1 MEEKLADCFRKDGH
15 GVEEDVQ
22 EEGQGDALVHC
33 VKHEDERD
41 KAEKA
46 RH

>member
-1 MEEKLADCFRKDGH
+1 MKEELAHCFRKDGH
-15 GVEEDVQ
+15 AVEEDVQ
-22 EEGQGDALVHC
+22 QEGQGDALVHC
-33 VKHEDERD
+33 VQDEDERN